1 MEREGVGDVHVT
13 RLVTAQKNGS
23 TVVTEVLLKQFGVEQ
38 SVPVPENGV
47 VILALGTIENARLA
61 LTSFPNLP
69 NTNLIGENLMGHL
82 RSNLTIRI
90 PRASLPS
97 GLPTALAS
105 TALFLK
111 GRFEHAPNDF
121 SYFHLQITASG
132 LDRPDTNSEAELFKK
147 IPEVELI
154 DALRLSIDDNV
165 VIDPRY
171 RTNDATKSRQ
181 QSHAFRS

>member
-1 MEREGVGDVHVT
+1 MIVSDVHVT

-105 TALFLK
+105 SALFLK
-111 GRFEHAPNDF
+111 GRFEHAP
-121 SYFHLQITASG
+121 
-132 LDRPDTNSEAELFKK
+132 E
-147 IPEVELI
+147 
-154 DALRLSIDDNV
+154 
-165 VIDPRY
+165 
-171 RTNDATKSRQ
+171 
-181 QSHAFRS
+181 